1 MKHLPSC
8 VWKMLCAATMRRWQR
23 HFSRRWKGII
33 PVGKQKSVRS
43 YERSPLM
50 PAPVAIGETVSFTPA
65 AFSFGNNMTISGD
78 RMAKPVKGR
87 VVYIN
92 RLHRYFTAEYKA
104 GDQMLKESL
113 KF

>member
-1 MKHLPSC
+1 MRHLPSC

-23 HFSRRWKGII
+23 HFSRRWKGIH
-33 PVGKQKSVRS
+33 PVGKLKNAKS

-65 AFSFGNNMTISGD
+65 AFSFGNNLTIGGE
-78 RMAKPVKGR
+78 RMSKPVKGR

-92 RLHRYFTAEYKA
+92 RRHRYFTAEYKA
-104 GDQMLKESL
+104 GEKMLKESF